1 MYLTKNVLLCAD
13 YPLDEDWKYLN
24 EALRSLK
31 KCKRF
36 SSNQDHAQFQ
46 LKMECVTSKYKSI
59 LSKKVEILLLQILTD
74 PVVTEVSQKLG
85 KSVPQVLLRWAVQQG
100 IGMLLSVYLNISQ
113 SSDVHNKFI
122 QI

>member
-1 MYLTKNVLLCAD
+1 
-13 YPLDEDWKYLN
+13 
-24 EALRSLK
+24 
-31 KCKRF
+31 
-36 SSNQDHAQFQ
+36 
-46 LKMECVTSKYKSI
+46 MECVTSKYKSI

-100 IGMLLSVYLNISQ
+100 MGMLLSVYLNISQ

-122 QI
+122 QIIVGRSFKLRNFSTNTPFNMEILSLSCVISW

>member
-1 MYLTKNVLLCAD
+1 
-13 YPLDEDWKYLN
+13 
-24 EALRSLK
+24 
-31 KCKRF
+31 
-36 SSNQDHAQFQ
+36 
-46 LKMECVTSKYKSI
+46 MECVTSKYKSI

-100 IGMLLSVYLNISQ
+100 MGMLLSVYVNGSQ

-122 QI
+122 QIW